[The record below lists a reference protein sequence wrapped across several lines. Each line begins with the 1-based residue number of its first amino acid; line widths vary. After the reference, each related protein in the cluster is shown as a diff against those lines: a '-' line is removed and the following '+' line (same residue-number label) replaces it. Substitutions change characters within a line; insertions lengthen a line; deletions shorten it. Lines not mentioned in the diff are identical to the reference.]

1 MPSLIYAV
9 DGMNAIK
16 LADKVFACLDSLLEM
31 RISQRSSLLSCQS
44 MRRRHGILD
53 LEAASGK
60 PVEIYG
66 KADILADH

>member
-1 MPSLIYAV
+1 
-9 DGMNAIK
+9 
-16 LADKVFACLDSLLEM
+16 M

-53 LEAASGK
+53 LEAVSGK

>member
-16 LADKVFACLDSLLEM
+16 LADEVFACLDSLLEM

-44 MRRRHGILD
+44 MCRRHGILD
-53 LEAASGK
+53 LEAVSGK

-66 KADILADH
+66 KAYILADH